1 MTRQVIVYGNELYH
15 HGIKGQKWGERRY
28 QNEDG
33 TLTEAGK
40 EHYYGQRTLRDA
52 NKVYNAKKRKY
63 AVATGVG
70 TVSARFSPTIGFTAG
85 GAIAGPAGAA
95 VGAAAGIG
103 IMMGGLTLST
113 KAQEDLANYVKKP
126 ISKTNEILIKKGDQ
140 FVRTSLKSE
149 ENPNERIYVTY
160 SKDKSSREEYETTWG
175 NVLRRFAGDPDAK
188 VYQNTYT
195 VKTDIVAPS
204 LLRRKEAA
212 NSIINASKK
221 MRIELGKA
229 YALDQ
234 VRLMTKSYTE
244 KNLHEVLNKFKYDS
258 ATQKYVKER
267 YKQMVSAVTKPQKLD
282 MSEDI
287 NFKKFTASIPTSSKL
302 MNAYIK
308 ELKKDG
314 FTAVFDDN
322 ANSTGAFILFDSSS
336 ITQTGSK
343 DISKNFT

>member
-1 MTRQVIVYGNELYH
+1 MGREVIVYGNELYH
-15 HGIKGQKWGERRY
+15 HGIKGQQWGVRRY

-52 NKVYNAKKRKY
+52 NKEYNAKKIKY

-70 TVSARFSPTIGFTAG
+70 AVSTRAYPMGFTAG

-95 VGAAAGIG
+95 VGAVAGIG

-113 KAQEDLANYVKKP
+113 KAKEDLENYVKKP
-126 ISKTNEILIKKGDQ
+126 VSKTNEILIKKGDK

-212 NSIINASKK
+212 NSIVNASKK

-234 VRLMTKSYTE
+234 IRLMTNSYKE
-244 KNLHEVLNKFKYDS
+244 KTLSEVLNKFKNDS
-258 ATQKYVKER
+258 AARKYVGER